1 MDVRVVTC
9 WLSRIS
15 SITAAIGDE
24 LFVFSRLEQRDQCH
38 QMNVNYAVCSID
50 LWFLLQSSRKLATL
64 HWIARNTHLLRKA
77 LMPDSLCQPLH
88 STWGGRGRNGI
99 RPQWWNPIPIFHSV
113 PLRFVRTSR
122 AQVFSSSWHEQQLEQ
137 QVFLV
142 QYECLRAH
150 WHRTN
155 WYNSISYRTMVVYE
169 CICGSI
175 GGSRILRY
183 HKQVIKQ
190 TNIIF
195 LLTCI

>member
-77 LMPDSLCQPLH
+77 LMPDSLRQPLH

-113 PLRFVRTSR
+113 PLHFVRTSC
-122 AQVFSSSWHEQQLEQ
+122 SSTAAVDMSSRSSVSAVWVSQSSPAPYK
-137 QVFLV
+137 LV
-142 QYECLRAH
+142 
-150 WHRTN
+150 
-155 WYNSISYRTMVVYE
+155 
-169 CICGSI
+169 
-175 GGSRILRY
+175 
-183 HKQVIKQ
+183 
-190 TNIIF
+190 
-195 LLTCI
+195 